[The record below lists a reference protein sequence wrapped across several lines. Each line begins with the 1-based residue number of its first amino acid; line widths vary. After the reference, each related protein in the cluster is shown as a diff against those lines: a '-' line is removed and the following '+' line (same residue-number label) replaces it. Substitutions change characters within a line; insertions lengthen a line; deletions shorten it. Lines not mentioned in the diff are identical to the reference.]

1 MLKRWLFLDIFFFVF
16 KRCLWQP
23 NETVWQ
29 NRNHESWTHEEAS
42 LSSSE
47 QRVRFLFETSRIDAY
62 SRLYFI
68 LAQGQKTTILHE
80 SFKERIDFLTA
91 TCRADSEKNERE
103 KLILFIN
110 KWFLSLECA
119 LQNCQTFLSFGEL
132 KSKIECLTVRCFSK
146 KNFRTFT
153 NIFAKVTT
161 FSTKTSYLID
171 VVVYIFDFVISM
183 KKYEIMKSIDL

>member
-1 MLKRWLFLDIFFFVF
+1 MNSWRSIIKQQWATRAFSLRDFTDRRLFKTLFHFSPRPKSNKSARVI
-16 KRCLWQP
+16 
-23 NETVWQ
+23 
-29 NRNHESWTHEEAS
+29 
-42 LSSSE
+42 
-47 QRVRFLFETSRIDAY
+47 QRIV
-62 SRLYFI
+62 
-68 LAQGQKTTILHE
+68 
-80 SFKERIDFLTA
+80 FLTA

-153 NIFAKVTT
+153 NILAKVTT

-183 KKYEIMKSIDL
+183 KKYEIWNP

>member
-1 MLKRWLFLDIFFFVF
+1 MIHYPKLSFSGLICQRAISRVHFPQKVVVIPLTFFAQSFRNQFKKLLIVSRHFFFVF
-16 KRCLWQP
+16 KSCLWQP

-91 TCRADSEKNERE
+91 TCRTDSEKNERE

-132 KSKIECLTVRCFSK
+132 KSKIECLTVRCFS
-146 KNFRTFT
+146 N
-153 NIFAKVTT
+153 VHQ
-161 FSTKTSYLID
+161 LH
-171 VVVYIFDFVISM
+171 
-183 KKYEIMKSIDL
+183 

>member
-1 MLKRWLFLDIFFFVF
+1 M
-16 KRCLWQP
+16 
-23 NETVWQ
+23 
-29 NRNHESWTHEEAS
+29 
-42 LSSSE
+42 
-47 QRVRFLFETSRIDAY
+47 RFLFETSRIDAY

-119 LQNCQTFLSFGEL
+119 LQNCQTFLTFGEL

-161 FSTKTSYLID
+161 FSTKTSYLIQGL
-171 VVVYIFDFVISM
+171 VYFFDFVIS
-183 KKYEIMKSIDL
+183 KKNRNHESHSLIRPRENLSRSPRKSIGQFFAAFFVVTT